1 VKAAVY
7 ARVSTSNGSQTCEN
21 QLLELRRYCEARG
34 WVVYAEYTDEM
45 SGAKDRRP
53 GLDRLLLDARR
64 ARVQVV
70 VCWALDRIGRDLKH
84 LLAVLEDL
92 QSLNIPFVSLKEGL
106 DLGSASGRLQLA
118 ILAALS
124 QFERERLKER
134 TIAGLERARAQGK
147 RLGRPSE
154 PIPVGKL
161 EAVKG
166 ISVREGARRLGVA
179 RSTLQRWRA
188 LARQNPSVQRLTFNP
203 HNPGPPRTSGVAR
216 SFGRLFGPVT
226 LVFCPV
232 DLTRMSP
239 YISRAERV
247 GAFPVRT
254 CGWSEEV
261 YRGETNRSRLRDIG
275 GGFGRKLNR
284 PSPIDRPLDWNV
296 EGQSG
301 EIHLQPWP
309 EADCSRDGQNRA
321 VGGRH
326 QDHYRRN
333 ECGGPANPHRDGRK
347 V

>member
-1 VKAAVY
+1 
-7 ARVSTSNGSQTCEN
+7 
-21 QLLELRRYCEARG
+21 
-34 WVVYAEYTDEM
+34 M

-134 TIAGLERARAQGK
+134 TIAGLQRARAQGK

-154 PIPVGKL
+154 PVPIAKL
-161 EAVKG
+161 ATVRD

-188 LARQNPSVQRLTFNP
+188 LARQNPS
-203 HNPGPPRTSGVAR
+203 
-216 SFGRLFGPVT
+216 
-226 LVFCPV
+226 
-232 DLTRMSP
+232 
-239 YISRAERV
+239 I
-247 GAFPVRT
+247 
-254 CGWSEEV
+254 
-261 YRGETNRSRLRDIG
+261 
-275 GGFGRKLNR
+275 
-284 PSPIDRPLDWNV
+284 
-296 EGQSG
+296 
-301 EIHLQPWP
+301 
-309 EADCSRDGQNRA
+309 EA
-321 VGGRH
+321 
-326 QDHYRRN
+326 
-333 ECGGPANPHRDGRK
+333 
-347 V
+347 